1 MWRRKDE
8 SENMFL
14 KVHKEE
20 TRENEGEM
28 FESVVAYKLWKL

>member
-8 SENMFL
+8 SENMFW
-14 KVHKEE
+14 KAHKEE